1 MKRILA
7 ILLAAVMVCSAVA
20 LCAVAEE
27 TELENQEI
35 DIPNLEK
42 APVIDGEIKAGEYG
56 KYPVN
61 SFVLGEDNPG
71 FKTSDCYELTDDPD
85 LSFDF
90 YAGWDKDNLYLA
102 WKIHTKYDYR
112 IPEGKGDGYMY
123 EYCCVQFMLMPGAPD
138 KTKIVYQTGDWAG
151 DYLEIGCCLKDD
163 GESYKVCWSQPAAAD
178 GKLTLGDWEFS
189 GSRDD
194 AKEITTY
201 EIRLPWNK
209 TGVQIVGTDA
219 KFGLTY
225 AIGAQQQFNDV
236 AMGMVE
242 YQDAI
247 LFGKHA
253 DSAAICTMTGG
264 NEEQKQVE
272 LVFEDR
278 ADCPKG
284 ELPKGLKESTL
295 VPTKLNNVVGGEK
308 VGLITKVNN
317 LASYGVTN
325 AYCALFRPTEKI
337 ENIEGYY
344 TLVEGVMGN
353 GAVPTFTEQ
362 FKEGDIIVAAH
373 SDGSAGAAGLEAR
386 TLLESIAVG
395 QKVYVFGYAINDA
408 GDLGFK
414 YNNSCVIP
422 INDPAAELF
431 GTWYNETTELVF
443 NEDKT
448 GKKGDT
454 SFAYTVSEDGV
465 LKIDGKKVDWKVE
478 NGVLT
483 LGEETYTKVTAADL
497 SEINGLITLGESKA
511 EADYTAESFAAMTE
525 ALNAAKELVAGALD
539 SRNQPEIDAAAEAL
553 NTALE
558 ALIKNEPAESS
569 EEPAASS
576 EEPAA
581 ESSAEES
588 KEEKEEEGGLSTGAI
603 IGIVIGAVVVV
614 GGAAAGIILGLKKK
628 K

>member
-7 ILLAAVMVCSAVA
+7 VLLAAIMVCSALA

-35 DIPNLEK
+35 EIPNLEK

-61 SFVLGEDNPG
+61 SFVLGEDIPG
-71 FKTSDCYELTDDPD
+71 FKISDCYQLTDDED
-85 LSFDF
+85 LTIDF
-90 YAGWDKDNLYLA
+90 YGGWDKDNLYLA
-102 WKIHTKYDYR
+102 WKIHTVHDSR
-112 IPEGKGDGYMY
+112 IPEGTGDGYMY

-138 KTKIVYQTGDWAG
+138 KSKVVYQTGEWSG

-178 GKLTLGDWEFS
+178 GKLNLGDWEFS

-194 AKEITTY
+194 AKQITTY

-209 TGVQIVGTDA
+209 TGVKTVGTDA

-225 AIGAQQQFNDV
+225 AVGVQEWFNET
-236 AMGMVE
+236 MGMVE

-253 DSAAICTMTGG
+253 DSGAIVTMVGG
-264 NEEQKQVE
+264 NVEQKDVD
-272 LVFEDR
+272 LVFADR
-278 ADCPKG
+278 SDCPKG
-284 ELPKGLKESTL
+284 DLPKGLKESKI
-295 VPTKLNNVVGGEK
+295 VPTKLNTVVGAEN

-325 AYCALFRPTEKI
+325 AYCVLLRPNEKLKDV
-337 ENIEGYY
+337 EGYY
-344 TLVEGVMGN
+344 TVIEGVMGN
-353 GAVPTFTEQ
+353 GAAPTFTEA
-362 FKEGDIIVAAH
+362 FKEGDIILAAH
-373 SDGSAGAAGLEAR
+373 SDGSASATGLEAR
-386 TLLESIAVG
+386 TLVEGLSVG
-395 QKVYVFGYAINDA
+395 QKVYIFGYGINDQ

-422 INDPAAELF
+422 IEDPAAELF
-431 GTWYNETTELVF
+431 GTWYNDTTTIVF

-454 SFAYTVSEDGV
+454 AFAYDVNSDGV
-465 LKIDGKKVDWKVE
+465 LKIEGKKTEWSVKD
-478 NGVLT
+478 GVLT
-483 LGEETYTKVTAADL
+483 LGEETFKKVTAADL
-497 SEINGLITLGESKA
+497 SELNGLITLAEAKV
-511 EADYTAESFAAMTE
+511 EADYTAESFAALTT
-525 ALNAAKELVAGALD
+525 ALSAAKELAAGTLD
-539 SRNQPEIDAAAEAL
+539 SRNQEEIDAAAAAL
-553 NTALE
+553 NTALD

-569 EEPAASS
+569 EEEPAAESS

-588 KEEKEEEGGLSTGAI
+588 KEEDGGLSTGAI
-603 IGIVIGAVVVV
+603 IGIVIGAIVVL
-614 GGAAAGIILGLKKK
+614 GGAAAGIIFGLKKK

>member
-7 ILLAAVMVCSAVA
+7 ILLAALMVCSVLA

-42 APVIDGEIKAGEYG
+42 APVIDGEIKPGEYG

-61 SFVLGEDNPG
+61 SFKLGNDNPG
-71 FKTSDCYELTDDPD
+71 FKTSDCYELTDDPN
-85 LSFDF
+85 LGFDF

-102 WKIHTKYDYR
+102 WKVNTKYDYR
-112 IPEGKGDGYMY
+112 IPEGLGDGYMY
-123 EYCCVQFMLMPGAPD
+123 QYCCVQFILTPGAPD
-138 KTKIVYQTGDWAG
+138 KSKIVYQTAEWSG

-163 GESYKVCWSQPAAAD
+163 GQSYKVCWSQPAAAD
-178 GKLTLGDWEFS
+178 GKLNLGDWEFA
-189 GSRDD
+189 GSREGD
-194 AKEITTY
+194 ITTY

-209 TGVQIVGTDA
+209 TGVKVVGTDA

-225 AIGAQQQFNDV
+225 AVGAQQHFDDV

-253 DSAAICTMTGG
+253 DSAAICTMAGG
-264 NEEQKQVE
+264 NEQQKEVQ

-284 ELPKGLKESTL
+284 ELPKGLKESIII
-295 VPTKLNNVVGGEK
+295 PTKLNNVVGGEK

-317 LASYGVTN
+317 LASYGVAN
-325 AYCALFRPTEKI
+325 AYCVLLRPAEKI
-337 ENIEGYY
+337 KDIEGYY
-344 TLVEGVMGN
+344 TVVEGVMGN
-353 GAVPTFTEQ
+353 GAAPTFTEA

-386 TLLESIAVG
+386 QALEALSVG
-395 QKVYVFGYAINDA
+395 QKVYIFGYGINDQ

-431 GTWYNETTELVF
+431 GTWYNDTTTIVF

-454 SFAYTVSEDGV
+454 DFAYTVSEDGT
-465 LKIDGKKVDWKVE
+465 LKIDGKKVEWAVE
-478 NGVLT
+478 NGTLT

-497 SEINGLITLGESKA
+497 SEINGLIALAEAKA
-511 EADYTAESFAAMTE
+511 EADYTAETYAAMTE

-558 ALIKNEPAESS
+558 ALIKNEPEAESS

-588 KEEKEEEGGLSTGAI
+588 KEEEGGLSTGAI
-603 IGIVIGAVVVV
+603 IGIVIGAIVVV